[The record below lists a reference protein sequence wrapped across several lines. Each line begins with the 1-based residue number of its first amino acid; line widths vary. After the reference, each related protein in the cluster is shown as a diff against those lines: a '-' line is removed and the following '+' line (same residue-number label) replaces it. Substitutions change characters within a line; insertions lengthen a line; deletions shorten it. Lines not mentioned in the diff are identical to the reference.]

1 MTITLVP
8 ELGVEI
14 TPDIP
19 YFDLRQRAEAAC
31 RSIEVLEEHGLHVTT
46 SDEDRKAAAAI
57 TTAYAADS
65 EKTSKTV
72 TTTRASSLTPASL
85 KLLRTYLDEYGRQVV
100 DHAVEVRHLVTNK
113 LLEESQNPDPRI
125 RIRALELLGK
135 VSDVGLFNEK
145 HEITVTH
152 QTTDD
157 LRHKLREKLQKLTRP
172 TMLVPGGV
180 EMGGE
185 IIDVDAELGLSG
197 PQSTVYEPENVKNS
211 EEPPEEFDDDNG

>member
-1 MTITLVP
+1 
-8 ELGVEI
+8 
-14 TPDIP
+14 
-19 YFDLRQRAEAAC
+19 
-31 RSIEVLEEHGLHVTT
+31 
-46 SDEDRKAAAAI
+46 
-57 TTAYAADS
+57 
-65 EKTSKTV
+65 
-72 TTTRASSLTPASL
+72 
-85 KLLRTYLDEYGRQVV
+85 VV
-100 DHAVEVRHLVTNK
+100 GHAVEVRHLVTNK

-135 VSDVGLFNEK
+135 VSDVGLFTEK

-185 IIDVDAELGLSG
+185 IIDVDAELGFSD
-197 PQSTVYEPENVKNS
+197 PQSDVYEPEDS
-211 EEPPEEFDDDNG
+211 EEFDDDNG

>member
-1 MTITLVP
+1 
-8 ELGVEI
+8 
-14 TPDIP
+14 
-19 YFDLRQRAEAAC
+19 
-31 RSIEVLEEHGLHVTT
+31 
-46 SDEDRKAAAAI
+46 
-57 TTAYAADS
+57 
-65 EKTSKTV
+65 
-72 TTTRASSLTPASL
+72 
-85 KLLRTYLDEYGRQVV
+85 VV

-135 VSDVGLFNEK
+135 VSDVGLFSEK
-145 HEITVTH
+145 HEVTVTH

-185 IIDVDAELGLSG
+185 IIDVDAELGLGTSDT
-197 PQSTVYEPENVKNS
+197 PLYEPEDTENLQ
-211 EEPPEEFDDDNG
+211 ETPEEFDDDNI